1 MSEQSEDRPNPAE
14 ENIRAIARLEEAAL
28 SARSA
33 ATRMSDAIT
42 TWAGSGTS
50 IVLHLIWFGGWL
62 VFNTGLVTRTPF
74 DPFPFSLLT
83 AIVSLE
89 AIFLTLFVLASQNRL
104 TRETD
109 KRANLDLQVNLL
121 SEEEMTVVLRMLKE
135 LCEHFNLTATARSE
149 IFRRLIQRTDV
160 GDLAERVERNLP
172 SEQIQ
177 DRRK

>member
-1 MSEQSEDRPNPAE
+1 MSEQSGSPRNPADD
-14 ENIRAIARLEEAAL
+14 NIRAIARLEHAAL

-62 VFNTGLVTRTPF
+62 VANTRVVARQPF

-83 AIVSLE
+83 SIVSLE

-109 KRANLDLQVNLL
+109 KRAHLDLQVNLL
-121 SEEEMTVVLRMLKE
+121 SEQEMTVVLRMLKE

-149 IFRRLIQRTDV
+149 IFRSLIQQTDV
-160 GDLAERVERNLP
+160 GDLAERVDRDLP
-172 SEQIQ
+172 IEQIQ
-177 DRRK
+177 APRE